1 MMYPYVNEWEK
12 QQEKKEK
19 HQERRMRIFM
29 RGVKIGSK
37 KGGTQ
42 ITTMSMFEMQ
52 TKKKISDPEE
62 A

>member
-1 MMYPYVNEWEK
+1 
-12 QQEKKEK
+12 
-19 HQERRMRIFM
+19 MRIFM

-52 TKKKISDPEE
+52 TKKKLSDPE
-62 A
+62 AAQKL